1 MQDRRWTTVTASQFP
16 HEREALEHVQRLL
29 PDAEPYRAWSN
40 FTFVASTGHL
50 REVDL
55 LVVARGGVY
64 LVEIK
69 SWAGRLTASGSNWV
83 QHRPAGS
90 DLIFDNPL
98 ILANQK
104 SKELKHLL
112 ETAARAQGLGRLR
125 MPFFQPA
132 VFLSNATLKVELP
145 DFQLHGIFGPEP
157 RTDGAP
163 ARAGTAGALASIW
176 SDLLDAP
183 LRNERHRIS
192 PETSR
197 QLATLLPAA
206 GIAPSR
212 RHQRVGAWELDF
224 PAFES
229 GPTWQ
234 DYHARHTQMGSA
246 RRRVRIY
253 LVETG
258 AGEAERRTR
267 EAAAKRE
274 FLVLNGIDHQ
284 GIVQVDGLEQHEA
297 GPALIFRHHPDEM
310 RLDHYLARHGD
321 RLDAGTRLRMIREL
335 AETLDYAHGRHLY
348 HRALAARSVLVVPST
363 RRGGGDQADSERRW
377 LSPRLVISDWQAAAR
392 DIDAST
398 GQRTDSM
405 TKTSV
410 ALAIEP
416 AHRFLPQ
423 LERAAESYLAPE
435 VDAPYPDPV
444 GIDVFGL
451 GALAY
456 LILTGEAP
464 APTRNGLKTR
474 LAEAG
479 GLHPSAV
486 VDSLTETANDL
497 VALATRAKPEDRFAT
512 VGDFLDWL
520 ELVVGEFTAPPVPA
534 AEIAAAPTVDL
545 PQEPVPEPAPEPERD
560 PLEAELG
567 DLVGGE
573 WRITSRLGT
582 GSTSRAFLARNEK
595 TNRDEVL
602 KVALSDGRAARLQ
615 HEADILGRLRDS
627 RVIRLAR
634 PDTLVVG
641 GRTVLVLDHAGEQT
655 IARKLREGRLSVDEL
670 EIFSN
675 DLFVAVDYLDGEGV
689 AHRDLKPDNIVLRRR
704 PNRTWQLVLIDFS
717 LANHS
722 VRDTAA
728 GTPRYLDPFLGAGT
742 RTTYDDQAERYA
754 LAVTLHEMASGE
766 LPLWGDGST
775 EARFTEG
782 PPTVA
787 TEAFDPAIRTG
798 LTSFFLRA
806 LDRDAGKRFG
816 SLKDMRDAWL
826 AVFRAADSTPP
837 VPSVHPA
844 AGEEP
849 QTPDEAAAQATEATP
864 LEQAGLSPRA
874 VSAAHRLDATN
885 VGDLLDLGSKDII
898 SLPGLA
904 GKTRQ
909 ELQTRIR
916 QWRRALA
923 PAPPGPPAAAAAGA
937 PKAAEPTTAADYA
950 RMPVEAVADRLLPRS
965 ARAVTEAGAT
975 RLLLGL
981 PDAAGTPPDLPLWSG
996 QQLVAERVGVTPG
1009 RIAQVLI
1016 ARRRAWHADAAV
1028 RSVHDELVEILADAG
1043 RVAGFD
1049 ELVTAVLARRG
1060 SSPGTTAPRAR
1071 AAAVVRAA
1079 LETVDLDSEPRIAR
1093 RKYRDKDGDRVLVAL
1108 EVTEADGPTTPSAP
1122 ALLDHAVALG
1132 KIADRLAKAEELPS
1146 PATVLREL
1154 AAATPDGMPA
1164 LAAPR
1169 LVRLAAAASRT
1180 AATNARLEIYPRAL
1194 DLVRAL
1200 RLSQAGVLS
1209 TRPGGIPAQA
1219 ATRSAV
1225 RSGERT
1231 DEDPLFVDVI
1241 HQRVLARFPGLETE
1255 LPPHPRLDG
1264 PLRDAGFA
1272 LDWDHARRGY
1282 APPRG
1287 LLSSAGL
1294 GSRPTPVVRQPTGL
1308 GAWAGRSAP
1317 ADDSPARAA
1326 AATAE
1331 QRLAAAAETGG
1342 FRALTVRRS
1351 HYLTA
1356 RAELAKP
1363 HRFATEPV
1371 DVAAVFL
1378 DALHAEVD
1386 PKPKPTWATILR
1398 ADTAEPGSRAAAN
1411 LAEYVRRAWERAA
1424 PQLAALLD
1432 APAGRPGPA
1441 GQPAPLLLHDAGVFG
1456 RYDGRGLDVLFTL
1469 AERARTRAAGRP
1481 LWLLCPTTEPS
1492 LPPRLDGALVQ
1503 LVTSSDWIPLPDSWV
1518 ANLHRAADDE
1528 PGLAAS

>member
-64 LVEIK
+64 LIEIK

-83 QHRPAGS
+83 QHRPSGG

-132 VFLSNATLKVELP
+132 VFLSNGTLKVELP

-157 RTDGAP
+157 ATGGAP
-163 ARAGTAGALASIW
+163 IRAGTAGALPSIW
-176 SDLLDAP
+176 SGLLDAP
-183 LRNERHRIS
+183 LRDERHRIS

-197 QLATLLPAA
+197 RLATLLPAA
-206 GIAPSR
+206 GIARSR
-212 RHQRVGAWELDF
+212 RHQRVGAWELEF

-234 DYHARHTQMGSA
+234 DYHARHTQMSSA

-258 AGEAERRTR
+258 AAEAERRTR

-284 GIVQVDGLEQHEA
+284 GIVQIDGLEQHEA

-310 RLDHYLARHGD
+310 RLDHYLARYGD

-348 HRALAARSVLVVPST
+348 HRTLAARSVLVVPAA
-363 RRGGGDQADSERRW
+363 RRGDDQAESERRW

-392 DIDAST
+392 DLDAST
-398 GQRTDSM
+398 GQLTGSM
-405 TKTSV
+405 TTTSV

-464 APTRNGLKTR
+464 APTRNALKAR

-486 VDSLTETANDL
+486 VDSLSETANDL

-512 VGDFLDWL
+512 VGEFLDWL
-520 ELVVGEFTAPPVPA
+520 QLVVDDVIGPA
-534 AEIAAAPTVDL
+534 GAAPESAAPESATTPTIDL
-545 PQEPVPEPAPEPERD
+545 PAEPAPELD
-560 PLEAELG
+560 PLEAERG

-573 WRITSRLGT
+573 WRIRSRLGT

-602 KVALSDGRAARLQ
+602 KVALSDERAPRLA
-615 HEADILGRLRDS
+615 HEADVLGRLRDS

-634 PDTLVVG
+634 QDTLVIG

-655 IARKLREGRLSVDEL
+655 MARKLREGRLSVDDL
-670 EIFSN
+670 DTFAG

-787 TEAFDPAIRTG
+787 TEAFDPAIRAG

-806 LDRDAGKRFG
+806 LDRDAGRRFG

-837 VPSVHPA
+837 VPSVHPP
-844 AGEEP
+844 AGEQP
-849 QTPDEAAAQATEATP
+849 LTPDEAAAAATEVTP

-874 VSAAHRLDATN
+874 VSAAHRLDSTT

-898 SLPGLA
+898 GLPGLA

-909 ELQTRIR
+909 ELQSRIR

-923 PAPPGPPAAAAAGA
+923 PAPQSPPAGGPPGA
-937 PKAAEPTTAADYA
+937 SPGASPTAQPATATDYA
-950 RMPVEAVADRLLPRS
+950 RMPVELVADRLLPRS
-965 ARAVTEAGAT
+965 ARATTEADAT

-981 PDAAGTPPDLPLWSG
+981 PDDAGTVPDLPLWPG

-1009 RIAQVLI
+1009 RIAQVLT
-1016 ARRRAWHADAAV
+1016 ARRKAWHADAAV
-1028 RSVHDELVEILADAG
+1028 RSVHGELVEILAEAG
-1043 RVAGFD
+1043 RVMGFD
-1049 ELVTAVLARRG
+1049 ELVTAMLARRG
-1060 SSPGTTAPRAR
+1060 SSPGTIAPRAR

-1093 RKYRDKDGDRVLVAL
+1093 RKYKDSDRVLVAL
-1108 EVTEADGPTTPSAP
+1108 EVTEADGPATPSAP
-1122 ALLDHAVALG
+1122 ALLDYAVALG
-1132 KIADRLAKAEELPS
+1132 KVADRLAKAEELPS

-1154 AAATPDGMPA
+1154 AAASPDGMPA

-1169 LVRLAAAASRT
+1169 LVGLAAAASRT

-1194 DLVRAL
+1194 GLVRAL
-1200 RLSQAGVLS
+1200 RLSQAGVLLPP
-1209 TRPGGIPAQA
+1209 RPGGIPAQP
-1219 ATRSAV
+1219 TGSD
-1225 RSGERT
+1225 ERT
-1231 DEDPLFVDVI
+1231 ERDPLLVETI
-1241 HQRVLARFPGLETE
+1241 HERVLARFPGLATE

-1264 PLRDAGFA
+1264 PLRDAGFT
-1272 LDWDHARRGY
+1272 LDWDHARGGY
-1282 APPRG
+1282 RQPHG
-1287 LLSSAGL
+1287 LLSSTGL
-1294 GSRPTPVVRQPTGL
+1294 GSWPTPVVRQPTGL
-1308 GAWAGRSAP
+1308 GAWAGRSAL
-1317 ADDSPARAA
+1317 ADDSPSRVA

-1331 QRLAAAAETGG
+1331 QRLTAAAETGG

-1363 HRFATEPV
+1363 HRFAAEPV

-1386 PKPKPTWATILR
+1386 PKPRPTWATILR

-1411 LAEYVRRAWERAA
+1411 LAEYVRLAWERAA
-1424 PQLAALLD
+1424 PLLTALLD
-1432 APAGRPGPA
+1432 APAGRVGPG

-1469 AERARTRAAGRP
+1469 AERARTRAGGRP

-1503 LVTSSDWIPLPDSWV
+1503 LVTGSDWVPLPDSWV
-1518 ANLHRAADDE
+1518 ANLHRATGDE

>member
-55 LVVARGGVY
+55 LVVGRGGVY
-64 LVEIK
+64 LIEIK

-83 QHRPAGS
+83 QHRPSGG

-112 ETAARAQGLGRLR
+112 ETAARAQGLGKLR

-132 VFLSNATLKVELP
+132 VFLSNPTLKVELP

-157 RTDGAP
+157 ATGGTP
-163 ARAGTAGALASIW
+163 VRAGTAGALPSIW
-176 SDLLDAP
+176 SGLLDAP
-183 LRNERHRIS
+183 LRDERHRIS

-197 QLATLLPAA
+197 RLATLLPAA
-206 GIAPSR
+206 GIARSR
-212 RHQRVGAWELDF
+212 RHQRVGAWHLEF

-234 DYHARHTQMGSA
+234 DYHARHTQMASA

-253 LVETG
+253 LVEMG
-258 AGEAERRTR
+258 AGEAERRAR

-274 FLVLNGIDHQ
+274 FLVLGGIEHQ

-310 RLDHYLARHGD
+310 RLDHYLARYGA
-321 RLDAGTRLRMIREL
+321 RLDAGARLRMIREL

-348 HRALAARSVLVVPST
+348 HRALAARSVLVVPSI
-363 RRGGGDQADSERRW
+363 RRGDDPADSERRW

-392 DIDAST
+392 DMEAST
-398 GQRTDSM
+398 GQRTASM
-405 TKTSV
+405 TRTSV

-464 APTRNGLKTR
+464 APTRNALKAR

-486 VDSLTETANDL
+486 VDSLSETANDL

-512 VGDFLDWL
+512 VGEFLDWL
-520 ELVVGEFTAPPVPA
+520 ELVVEEFTAPTAAVSPVEA
-534 AEIAAAPTVDL
+534 SAVGASAVEVSESVTTPTVDR
-545 PQEPVPEPAPEPERD
+545 PEEPAPELD
-560 PLEAELG
+560 PLEAEHG

-573 WRITSRLGT
+573 WRIRSRLGT
-582 GSTSRAFLARNEK
+582 GSTSRAFLAHNEK
-595 TNRDEVL
+595 TNREEVL
-602 KVALSDGRAARLQ
+602 KVALSDERAARLQ
-615 HEADILGRLRDS
+615 HEADVLGRLGDS

-634 PDTLVVG
+634 LDTLVIG

-655 IARKLREGRLSVDEL
+655 MARKLREGRLSVDEL
-670 EIFSN
+670 EIFAG

-742 RTTYDDQAERYA
+742 RTTYDDAAERYA

-787 TEAFDPAIRTG
+787 TEAFDPAIRAG

-806 LDRDAGKRFG
+806 LHRDAGSRFG

-826 AVFRAADSTPP
+826 DVFRAADSTPP

-844 AGEEP
+844 ASDEP
-849 QTPDEAAAQATEATP
+849 LTPDQAAAQATEDTP

-874 VSAAHRLDATN
+874 VSAAHRLDATT

-923 PAPPGPPAAAAAGA
+923 PAPQPLPADAPTAAQ
-937 PKAAEPTTAADYA
+937 PTSAADYA
-950 RMPVEAVADRLLPRS
+950 RMPVEVVAERLLPRS
-965 ARAVTEAGAT
+965 PRAATEANAT

-981 PDAAGTPPDLPLWSG
+981 PDAAGTLPDLPLWPG
-996 QQLVAERVGVTPG
+996 QQLVATRVGVTPG
-1009 RIAQVLI
+1009 RIAQVLTS
-1016 ARRRAWHADAAV
+1016 RRKVWHADSAV
-1028 RSVHDELVEILADAG
+1028 RSVHDELVEILTEAG
-1043 RVAGFD
+1043 RVMGFD

-1060 SSPGTTAPRAR
+1060 SSPETVAPRAR

-1093 RKYRDKDGDRVLVAL
+1093 RKYKDSDRVLVAL

-1122 ALLDHAVALG
+1122 ALLDYAVALG
-1132 KIADRLAKAEELPS
+1132 KVADRLAMAEELPS

-1154 AAATPDGMPA
+1154 TTDSPDGMPA
-1164 LAAPR
+1164 LDAPR

-1200 RLSQAGVLS
+1200 RLSQAGVIS
-1209 TRPGGIPAQA
+1209 ARPGGVPAQPD
-1219 ATRSAV
+1219 
-1225 RSGERT
+1225 ERA
-1231 DEDPLFVDVI
+1231 DQDILLVEAI
-1241 HQRVLARFPGLETE
+1241 HDRVLARFPGLGTE

-1264 PLRDAGFA
+1264 LLRAAGFT
-1272 LDWDHARRGY
+1272 LDWNDARGGY
-1282 APPRG
+1282 LPPHG
-1287 LLSSAGL
+1287 LLSSTGL
-1294 GSRPTPVVRQPTGL
+1294 GSRPTPVVRQPTDL
-1308 GAWAGRSAP
+1308 GAWTGRSP
-1317 ADDSPARAA
+1317 LADDSPARVA

-1331 QRLAAAAETGG
+1331 QRLTTAAESGG
-1342 FRALTVRRS
+1342 FRALTVLRS

-1363 HRFATEPV
+1363 HRFAAELV
-1371 DVAAVFL
+1371 DVATVFL

-1386 PKPKPTWATILR
+1386 PRPKPTWGTILR
-1398 ADTAEPGSRAAAN
+1398 ADLAAPGSRAAAN
-1411 LAEYVRRAWERAA
+1411 LAEYVRLAWARAA
-1424 PQLAALLD
+1424 PLLTDLVD
-1432 APAGRPGPA
+1432 APARWTGPN
-1441 GQPAPLLLHDAGVFG
+1441 GLPAPLLLHDAGVFG
-1456 RYDGRGLDVLFTL
+1456 RYDGRGLDVLFAL
-1469 AERARTRAAGRP
+1469 AERARAGGRP
-1481 LWLLCPTTEPS
+1481 LWLLCPMTEPT
-1492 LPPRLDGALVQ
+1492 LPPRLDGALIQ
-1503 LVTSSDWIPLPDSWV
+1503 LVTGSDWIPLPDAWV
-1518 ANLHRAADDE
+1518 TNQHRAADDE
-1528 PGLAAS
+1528 PGMAAS

>member
-1 MQDRRWTTVTASQFP
+1 MQDRRWTTVTASHFP

-64 LVEIK
+64 LIEIK

-83 QHRPAGS
+83 QHRPSGG

-112 ETAARAQGLGRLR
+112 ETAARAQGLGKPR

-132 VFLSNATLKVELP
+132 VFLSNRMVKVELP

-157 RTDGAP
+157 VTGDAP
-163 ARAGTAGALASIW
+163 VRAGTAGALPPIW
-176 SDLLDAP
+176 SGLLDAP
-183 LRNERHRIS
+183 LRDERHRIS

-197 QLATLLPAA
+197 RLATLLPAA
-206 GIAPSR
+206 GIARSG
-212 RHQRVGAWELDF
+212 RHRRVGAWELEF

-234 DYHARHTQMGSA
+234 DYHARHTQMASA

-310 RLDHYLARHGD
+310 RLDHYLARYGD
-321 RLDAGTRLRMIREL
+321 RLDASTRLRMIREV

-348 HRALAARSVLVVPST
+348 HRALAARSVLVMPST
-363 RRGGGDQADSERRW
+363 RRGDDQAESERRW

-398 GQRTDSM
+398 GQLTGSM

-416 AHRFLPQ
+416 AHRYLPQ

-464 APTRNGLKTR
+464 ALTRNMLKAR

-486 VDSLTETANDL
+486 VDSLSETANDL
-497 VALATRAKPEDRFAT
+497 VALATRAKPEERFAT
-512 VGDFLDWL
+512 VGEFLDWL
-520 ELVVGEFTAPPVPA
+520 ELVVGEFTAPPVA
-534 AEIAAAPTVDL
+534 APESATTPTVDL
-545 PQEPVPEPAPEPERD
+545 PEEPAPELD
-560 PLEAELG
+560 PLEAERG

-573 WRITSRLGT
+573 WRIRSRLGT
-582 GSTSRAFLARNEK
+582 GSTSRAFLAHNEK

-602 KVALSDGRAARLQ
+602 KVALSDERAARLQ
-615 HEADILGRLRDS
+615 HEADVLGRLGDS

-634 PDTLVVG
+634 QDTLVIG

-655 IARKLREGRLSVDEL
+655 MARKLREGRLSVDEL
-670 EIFSN
+670 EIFAG

-754 LAVTLHEMASGE
+754 LTVTLHEMASGE

-787 TEAFDPAIRTG
+787 TEAFDPAIRAG
-798 LTSFFLRA
+798 LSSFFLRA

-844 AGEEP
+844 AGKQP
-849 QTPDEAAAQATEATP
+849 LTPDQAAAQAAEDTP

-874 VSAAHRLDATN
+874 VSAAHRLDATT

-916 QWRRALA
+916 QWRRALT
-923 PAPPGPPAAAAAGA
+923 PAPQSPPADA
-937 PKAAEPTTAADYA
+937 PPTAQPTTATATDYA

-965 ARAVTEAGAT
+965 TRAITEADAT

-981 PDAAGTPPDLPLWSG
+981 PDAAGTLPDLPLWPG
-996 QQLVAERVGVTPG
+996 QQLVAGRVGVTPG

-1016 ARRRAWHADAAV
+1016 ARRKAWHADAAV

-1043 RVAGFD
+1043 RVMGFD

-1060 SSPGTTAPRAR
+1060 SAPGTSAPRAR

-1079 LETVDLDSEPRIAR
+1079 LETVDLDPEPRIAR
-1093 RKYRDKDGDRVLVAL
+1093 RKYYERMLVAL
-1108 EVTEADGPTTPSAP
+1108 EVTEADGPATPSAP
-1122 ALLDHAVALG
+1122 ALLDYAVALG
-1132 KIADRLAKAEELPS
+1132 KVADRLARAEELPS

-1154 AAATPDGMPA
+1154 AADSPDGMPA
-1164 LAAPR
+1164 LDAPR
-1169 LVRLAAAASRT
+1169 LVRLAAAASRA

-1209 TRPGGIPAQA
+1209 ARPGGIPVQTAG
-1219 ATRSAV
+1219 SD
-1225 RSGERT
+1225 ERA
-1231 DEDPLFVDVI
+1231 ERPLLLVDTI
-1241 HQRVLARFPGLETE
+1241 HERVLARFPGLDTE
-1255 LPPHPRLDG
+1255 LPPHPRLDD
-1264 PLRDAGFA
+1264 PLRDAGFT
-1272 LDWDHARRGY
+1272 LDWDHARGGY
-1282 APPRG
+1282 APPHG
-1287 LLSSAGL
+1287 LFSSMGL
-1294 GSRPTPVVRQPTGL
+1294 GSRPTPVVRQPTDL
-1308 GAWAGRSAP
+1308 GGWTGRSALT
-1317 ADDSPARAA
+1317 DDGPDRVA

-1331 QRLAAAAETGG
+1331 QRLAAAGETGG

-1363 HRFATEPV
+1363 HRFAAELV

-1386 PKPKPTWATILR
+1386 PRPKPTWATILR

-1411 LAEYVRRAWERAA
+1411 LAEYVRLAWERAA
-1424 PQLAALLD
+1424 PLLAEMVD
-1432 APAGRPGPA
+1432 APAGRTGPG

-1469 AERARTRAAGRP
+1469 AERARARAGGRP

-1503 LVTSSDWIPLPDSWV
+1503 LVTGSDWVPLPDAWV
-1518 ANLHRAADDE
+1518 ANLHRAAGDE

>member
-64 LVEIK
+64 LIEIK

-83 QHRPAGS
+83 QHRPSGG

-112 ETAARAQGLGRLR
+112 ETAARAQGLGKPR

-132 VFLSNATLKVELP
+132 VFLSNRMVKVELP

-157 RTDGAP
+157 VTGDAP
-163 ARAGTAGALASIW
+163 VRAGTAGALPPIW
-176 SDLLDAP
+176 SGLLDAP
-183 LRNERHRIS
+183 LRDERHRIS

-197 QLATLLPAA
+197 RLATLLPAA
-206 GIAPSR
+206 GIARSG
-212 RHQRVGAWELDF
+212 RHRRVGAWELEF

-234 DYHARHTQMGSA
+234 DYHARHTQMASA

-310 RLDHYLARHGD
+310 RLDHYLARYGD
-321 RLDAGTRLRMIREL
+321 RLDASTRLRMIREV

-348 HRALAARSVLVVPST
+348 HRALAARSVLVMPST
-363 RRGGGDQADSERRW
+363 RRGDDQAESERRW

-398 GQRTDSM
+398 GQLTGSM

-416 AHRFLPQ
+416 AHRYLPQ

-464 APTRNGLKTR
+464 ALTRNMLKAR

-486 VDSLTETANDL
+486 VDSLSETANDL
-497 VALATRAKPEDRFAT
+497 VALATRAKPEERFAT
-512 VGDFLDWL
+512 VGEFLDWL
-520 ELVVGEFTAPPVPA
+520 ELVVGEFTAPPVA
-534 AEIAAAPTVDL
+534 APESATTPTVDL
-545 PQEPVPEPAPEPERD
+545 PEEPAPELD
-560 PLEAELG
+560 PLEAERG

-573 WRITSRLGT
+573 WRIRSRLGT
-582 GSTSRAFLARNEK
+582 GSTSRAFLAHNEK

-602 KVALSDGRAARLQ
+602 KVALSDERAARLQ
-615 HEADILGRLRDS
+615 HEADVLGRLGDS

-634 PDTLVVG
+634 QDTLVIG

-655 IARKLREGRLSVDEL
+655 MARKLREGRLSVDEL
-670 EIFSN
+670 EIFAG

-754 LAVTLHEMASGE
+754 LTVTLHEMASGE

-787 TEAFDPAIRTG
+787 TEAFDPAIRAG
-798 LTSFFLRA
+798 LSSFFLRA

-844 AGEEP
+844 AGKQP
-849 QTPDEAAAQATEATP
+849 LTPDQAAAQAAEDTP

-874 VSAAHRLDATN
+874 VSAAHRLDATT

-904 GKTRQ
+904 GK
-909 ELQTRIR
+909 
-916 QWRRALA
+916 
-923 PAPPGPPAAAAAGA
+923 
-937 PKAAEPTTAADYA
+937 
-950 RMPVEAVADRLLPRS
+950 S
-965 ARAVTEAGAT
+965 
-975 RLLLGL
+975 
-981 PDAAGTPPDLPLWSG
+981 
-996 QQLVAERVGVTPG
+996 
-1009 RIAQVLI
+1009 
-1016 ARRRAWHADAAV
+1016 
-1028 RSVHDELVEILADAG
+1028 
-1043 RVAGFD
+1043 
-1049 ELVTAVLARRG
+1049 
-1060 SSPGTTAPRAR
+1060 
-1071 AAAVVRAA
+1071 
-1079 LETVDLDSEPRIAR
+1079 
-1093 RKYRDKDGDRVLVAL
+1093 
-1108 EVTEADGPTTPSAP
+1108 
-1122 ALLDHAVALG
+1122 
-1132 KIADRLAKAEELPS
+1132 
-1146 PATVLREL
+1146 
-1154 AAATPDGMPA
+1154 
-1164 LAAPR
+1164 
-1169 LVRLAAAASRT
+1169 
-1180 AATNARLEIYPRAL
+1180 
-1194 DLVRAL
+1194 
-1200 RLSQAGVLS
+1200 
-1209 TRPGGIPAQA
+1209 
-1219 ATRSAV
+1219 
-1225 RSGERT
+1225 
-1231 DEDPLFVDVI
+1231 
-1241 HQRVLARFPGLETE
+1241 
-1255 LPPHPRLDG
+1255 
-1264 PLRDAGFA
+1264 
-1272 LDWDHARRGY
+1272 
-1282 APPRG
+1282 
-1287 LLSSAGL
+1287 
-1294 GSRPTPVVRQPTGL
+1294 
-1308 GAWAGRSAP
+1308 
-1317 ADDSPARAA
+1317 
-1326 AATAE
+1326 
-1331 QRLAAAAETGG
+1331 
-1342 FRALTVRRS
+1342 
-1351 HYLTA
+1351 
-1356 RAELAKP
+1356 
-1363 HRFATEPV
+1363 
-1371 DVAAVFL
+1371 VFL
-1378 DALHAEVD
+1378 NSH
-1386 PKPKPTWATILR
+1386 
-1398 ADTAEPGSRAAAN
+1398 
-1411 LAEYVRRAWERAA
+1411 
-1424 PQLAALLD
+1424 
-1432 APAGRPGPA
+1432 
-1441 GQPAPLLLHDAGVFG
+1441 
-1456 RYDGRGLDVLFTL
+1456 
-1469 AERARTRAAGRP
+1469 
-1481 LWLLCPTTEPS
+1481 
-1492 LPPRLDGALVQ
+1492 
-1503 LVTSSDWIPLPDSWV
+1503 
-1518 ANLHRAADDE
+1518 
-1528 PGLAAS
+1528 